1 VQAGKSADYKFMTT
15 KNNMSKEKILI
26 VDDEKSI
33 RDFLEIMLKKEG
45 YRVSSASGG
54 EDAMRL
60 FNNSSYDLVIS
71 DVRMKGMGGVELLK
85 NIKETSPE
93 TIVLIV
99 TAYASVDTAIDAMKA
114 GAYDYLTKPFK
125 IDEVK
130 YIIKN
135 ALDRK
140 RLETENILLK
150 KELKS
155 KYGFANLIGTSPR
168 MLEIYEIIKR
178 VTSAKANILITGE
191 SGTGKELVARA
202 IHYEGDRK
210 DKPFVPINCGA
221 IPENLIESELF
232 GHQKGAFTGAVANKS
247 GLFEMANQGTIFL
260 DEITELPVQLQVKLL
275 RVIQERN
282 FRRVGGIEDIAVD
295 VRIIAASNKEIDR
308 EVKEGRFR
316 EDLFY
321 RLNVIPI
328 QMPPLRER
336 QEDIRLL
343 AEHFFEKH
351 TKELGK
357 EIKGISHEAMDYLE
371 SYSYPGNIRELENII
386 ERAVALEN
394 TSIILPES
402 LPEYIRT
409 QKVGWALP
417 TVGGQEIQRPEIE
430 MPEGGINLEKHI
442 EDYEKAIILDA
453 LKKSGGVKK
462 KAAELLGMSFRSMRY
477 KIDKYG
483 IE

>member
-1 VQAGKSADYKFMTT
+1 
-15 KNNMSKEKILI
+15 
-26 VDDEKSI
+26 
-33 RDFLEIMLKKEG
+33 
-45 YRVSSASGG
+45 
-54 EDAMRL
+54 
-60 FNNSSYDLVIS
+60 
-71 DVRMKGMGGVELLK
+71 
-85 NIKETSPE
+85 
-93 TIVLIV
+93 
-99 TAYASVDTAIDAMKA
+99 
-114 GAYDYLTKPFK
+114 PFK

-130 YIIKN
+130 HIIKN

-155 KYGFANLIGTSPR
+155 KYGFANLIGTSQK
-168 MLEIYEIIKR
+168 MIEIYEIIKR
-178 VTSAKANILITGE
+178 VASTKANILITGE

-202 IHYEGDRK
+202 IHYQGDRK

-295 VRIIAASNKEIDR
+295 VRIIAASNKEIDE
-308 EVKEGRFR
+308 EVKRKRFR

-328 QMPPLRER
+328 HMPPLRER
-336 QEDIRLL
+336 KEDIRLL

-351 TKELGK
+351 TKELAK

-394 TSIILPES
+394 TSVILPES
-402 LPEYIRT
+402 LPEYIRS
-409 QKVGWALP
+409 
-417 TVGGQEIQRPEIE
+417 QEIKHPETEISE
-430 MPEGGINLEKHI
+430 AGLNLEKKI

-462 KAAELLGMSFRSMRY
+462 KAAELLGLSFRSMRY
-477 KIDKYG
+477 KLDKYG

>member
-1 VQAGKSADYKFMTT
+1 
-15 KNNMSKEKILI
+15 
-26 VDDEKSI
+26 
-33 RDFLEIMLKKEG
+33 
-45 YRVSSASGG
+45 
-54 EDAMRL
+54 
-60 FNNSSYDLVIS
+60 
-71 DVRMKGMGGVELLK
+71 
-85 NIKETSPE
+85 
-93 TIVLIV
+93 
-99 TAYASVDTAIDAMKA
+99 
-114 GAYDYLTKPFK
+114 
-125 IDEVK
+125 
-130 YIIKN
+130 
-135 ALDRK
+135 
-140 RLETENILLK
+140 
-150 KELKS
+150 
-155 KYGFANLIGTSPR
+155 
-168 MLEIYEIIKR
+168 
-178 VTSAKANILITGE
+178 
-191 SGTGKELVARA
+191 
-202 IHYEGDRK
+202 
-210 DKPFVPINCGA
+210 VPINCGA

-336 QEDIRLL
+336 KEDIRLL

-357 EIKGISHEAMDYLE
+357 EIKGISREAMDYLE

-394 TSIILPES
+394 TSIILTDS
-402 LPEYIRT
+402 LPDYIVHKKAVDVSVCPRAET
-409 QKVGWALP
+409 S
-417 TVGGQEIQRPEIE
+417 
-430 MPEGGINLEKHI
+430 NLEKTI

-462 KAAELLGMSFRSMRY
+462 KAAELLGLSFRSMRY
-477 KIDKYG
+477 KLDKYG